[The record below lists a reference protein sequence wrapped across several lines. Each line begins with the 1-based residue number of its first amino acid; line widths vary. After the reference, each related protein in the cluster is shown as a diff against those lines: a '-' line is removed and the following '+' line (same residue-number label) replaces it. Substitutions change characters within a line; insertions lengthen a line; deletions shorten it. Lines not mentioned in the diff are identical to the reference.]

1 MRCIPTTLLLAV
13 ALGASGSC
21 LAQQATA
28 KAVPARPAAPA
39 VAVEAPAEEIHA
51 EASSAEASS
60 VEASVADASTRSA
73 FGKVIAIMIS
83 SLQRKTRDSTH
94 QAVPVHTSATGT
106 PLDIEVGDAFR
117 SDAAPSAPPPSAAP
131 SPARSPDP
139 AAARPDYAVRQ
150 SALAGPG

>member
-13 ALGASGSC
+13 SLGASGSC

-39 VAVEAPAEEIHA
+39 VAVEAPAEEIRA
-51 EASSAEASS
+51 EASSA
-60 VEASVADASTRSA
+60 EASVADASTRSA